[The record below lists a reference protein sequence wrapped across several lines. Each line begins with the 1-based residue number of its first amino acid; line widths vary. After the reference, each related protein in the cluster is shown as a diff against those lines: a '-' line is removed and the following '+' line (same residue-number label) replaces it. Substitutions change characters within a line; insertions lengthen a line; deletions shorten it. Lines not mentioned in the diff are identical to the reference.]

1 MLLKTTSNHV
11 LFQHITP
18 TPESWV
24 SGKGLAFT
32 MTGSNCNVSQH
43 ETKKRPTDVETSQK
57 HKTLI

>member
-11 LFQHITP
+11 LFSTLHP
-18 TPESWV
+18 PPESWV

-32 MTGSNCNVSQH
+32 LTGSNCNVSQH